1 MLWSSLALAVVAGSG
16 AALGPYV
23 ARGGEAGPA
32 AIAMHEVRRGRFVR
46 RAAAEGFLKA
56 VNAAP
61 ITVPVRDTP
70 NGLKILWIADDGAR
84 VRPGDPV
91 VQFDPTEFERS
102 LLDSRD
108 DRTSSERSAEKA
120 RVTADATKSNLA
132 DDARVASREEEHAR
146 EFASQDETIFSRDE
160 IIESGIDRELAAK
173 KAARAGWKIG
183 KTEDQS
189 RVEIGIHE
197 IKGAAAEGEMRRARE
212 ALDSLTVTAPHE
224 GLLSLERNWRGETT
238 RVGDSVWPGQKLAEI
253 PELGAME
260 AKVYVLEAD
269 AGGLEPGRTA
279 EVVLAAR
286 PDAVIQATVSRV
298 DAIAKPI
305 RQGVPVQ
312 YFETVLSFAPVAGLA
327 LKPGQRVRATILL
340 EDVPDVLTV
349 PRQAIFEKDGRRI
362 VYRSE
367 AGKLLPVEIKVA
379 RYGLGSALVESG
391 IREGDAIALRDP
403 AIPAAESS
411 GSPAAPRP
419 TGDRR

>member
-1 MLWSSLALAVVAGSG
+1 
-16 AALGPYV
+16 
-23 ARGGEAGPA
+23 
-32 AIAMHEVRRGRFVR
+32 MHEVRRGRFIR
-46 RAAAEGFLKA
+46 RAAAEGYLKA
-56 VNAAP
+56 VTATP
-61 ITVPVRDTP
+61 ITVPVRETP
-70 NGLKILWIADDGAR
+70 NGLKILWIAEDGAR
-84 VRPGDPV
+84 VLPGDPV

-120 RVTADATKSNLA
+120 RVTADAATSNLA
-132 DDARVASREEEHAR
+132 DDARVASHEEEHAR
-146 EFASQDETIFSRDE
+146 IFGSQDESIFSRNE

-173 KAARAGWKIG
+173 KAERAGWKIG
-183 KTEDQS
+183 KTREQS
-189 RVEIGIHE
+189 HVEITIHE

-269 AGGLEPGRTA
+269 AAGLEPGRSA
-279 EVVLAAR
+279 EVVLASR
-286 PDAVIQATVSRV
+286 PDAVIGGKVSRV

-305 RQGVPVQ
+305 RPGVPVQ
-312 YFETVLSFAPVAGLA
+312 YFETILSLTPAEARA

-349 PRQAIFEKDGRRI
+349 PRQAIFEKDGKRI
-362 VYRSE
+362 VYRAE
-367 AGKLLPVEIKVA
+367 GGALVPVEIKVT
-379 RYGLGSALVESG
+379 RYGLGIALIESG
-391 IREGDAIALRDP
+391 IREGDRIALRDP
-403 AIPAAESS
+403 ALAAAESLES
-411 GSPAAPRP
+411 SRRSSAPGTER
-419 TGDRR
+419 